1 MSNNINQEILEDLYE
16 DGLEQGLS
24 EEEAAKY
31 AMEKFEEIG
40 VRENNYE

>member
-1 MSNNINQEILEDLYE
+1 MSNNINQAILEDLYE

-31 AMEKFEEIG
+31 AMEKFEEMG
-40 VRENNYE
+40 PADETTF

>member
-1 MSNNINQEILEDLYE
+1 MSNNINQTILEDLYE
-16 DGLEQGLS
+16 NGLEQGLS

-40 VRENNYE
+40 AGENNHE

>member
-1 MSNNINQEILEDLYE
+1 MSNNINQAILEDLYE

-31 AMEKFEEIG
+31 AMKKFEEIG
-40 VRENNYE
+40 ALEKNYE